1 MRRLDSQEIMAIML
15 ALTFLAPFAVMPW
28 GFSMSES
35 SFSYSFSISALL
47 WRLVKRYDSENF
59 ELEGMDPEHPFD
71 IIGVTIMMSLLS
83 VVFAIQVPRYCTG
96 KASGRITLSV
106 GVLSLMQPFILSLSG
121 ILTLFD
127 HGILIYIGPIPIQ
140 FVVGLI
146 LMKLIPPEIETEE
159 DTGWWEAA
167 ETREDVMEDLHD

>member
-15 ALTFLAPFAVMPW
+15 ALTFLAPFAVVP
-28 GFSMSES
+28 GAFSWSES

-47 WRLVKRYDSENF
+47 WRLVKPYGSEDF
-59 ELEGMDPEHPFD
+59 ELEGIDLEHPFD
-71 IIGVTIMMSLLS
+71 IIGVTIMLSLLS

-146 LMKLIPPEIETEE
+146 LMKLLPPEIETEE

-167 ETREDVMEDLHD
+167 EKREDVMEEPA